1 MNRPHY
7 VMDWT
12 ALDEE
17 IDHCSRFYDSNALA
31 PIDRDP
37 DAYWDGDERPTGF
50 DFIEYHR
57 AESDLLGTWEP
68 PNHDMRAESINAF
81 EQLMGIDGR

>member
-1 MNRPHY
+1 MNHPPHY
-7 VMDWT
+7 VMNWT

-17 IDHCSRFYDSNALA
+17 IDYCERFYNSNALA
-31 PIDRDP
+31 PIDRDQ

-50 DFIEYHR
+50 DFIDYRR

-68 PNHDMRAESINAF
+68 EARQHLTTKENTIDT
-81 EQLMGIDGR
+81 EQT

>member
-17 IDHCSRFYDSNALA
+17 IDHCDRYYGHNALA
-31 PIDRDP
+31 PLDRDE
-37 DAYWDGDERPTGF
+37 DDVWNGDERPTGF
-50 DFIEYHR
+50 DFIEYRR
-57 AESDLLGTWEP
+57 AESSLLGTWEP
-68 PNHDMRAESINAF
+68 HTTPRTPKPYTTGENT
-81 EQLMGIDGR
+81 IDRH